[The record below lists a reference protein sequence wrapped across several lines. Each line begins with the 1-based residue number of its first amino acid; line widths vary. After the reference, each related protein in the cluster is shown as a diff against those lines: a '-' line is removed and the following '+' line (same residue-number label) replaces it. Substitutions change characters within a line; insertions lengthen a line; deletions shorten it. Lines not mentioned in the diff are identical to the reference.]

1 MKKQKTI
8 FLSKRGFTLI
18 ELLLVM
24 AITGILAG
32 TILVGVSGQRE
43 KARAS
48 SAMESANSILPYA
61 VECFLGGKTIAVPS
75 AGTAVCSGSPTTY
88 PSLPDGCSYAGR
100 TTTTGTAYF
109 RITCASG
116 SYDIR
121 CYYNGEGNCKFI

>member
-48 SAMESANSILPYA
+48 STLESLNSILPYA
-61 VECFLGGKTIAVPS
+61 VECYLRNAGPS
-75 AGTAVCSGSPTTY
+75 APSATGGGAVCAGAPNYPALSAGCSYTTNLTGSRIQATCSGSYTINCY
-88 PSLPDGCSYAGR
+88 YAG
-100 TTTTGTAYF
+100 
-109 RITCASG
+109 
-116 SYDIR
+116 D
-121 CYYNGEGNCKFI
+121 GNCVLN